1 MRRRDTSLDATGGW
15 IEVPDISDVRS
26 DSTDMFQVKRK
37 KRKDDFK
44 IGLEDISVLMVV
56 LMVCLGLL
64 LVKSLDSILP
74 EPVLR
79 KDLDNKTIQ

>member
-1 MRRRDTSLDATGGW
+1 MRRRDTSLDDNGGW

-44 IGLEDISVLMVV
+44 IDLEDIAVIMVV
-56 LMVCLGLL
+56 LTVCLGLL
-64 LVKSLDSILP
+64 LVRSLDSILP